1 MDTILFACVQNA
13 GRSQMAAALF
23 NAIADPLK
31 AVAISAGT
39 EPAERIH
46 PEVVEVMQELG
57 INVAGR
63 SPRLLTLELARGA
76 SLLITLGCG
85 EACPQVPG
93 LRQEDW
99 PTQDPQ
105 GLSLDGVRRV
115 QESLL
120 TRVSRLV
127 DARGWRR

>member
-1 MDTILFACVQNA
+1 
-13 GRSQMAAALF
+13 MAAALF
-23 NAIADPLK
+23 NAIADPQK

-39 EPAERIH
+39 RPAASVH

-57 INVAGR
+57 IDLRGR
-63 SPRLLTLELARGA
+63 VPRLLTQDLARDA
-76 SLLITLGCG
+76 ALLVTLGCG

-93 LRQEDW
+93 LPREDW
-99 PTQDPQ
+99 SVPDPQ
-105 GLSLDGVRRV
+105 GLPLDGVRGI

-120 TRVSRLV
+120 ARVSRLV